1 MIVFSMQ
8 RNKAWNGTGFSVK
21 SGSLELSSMCFL
33 EQALSISSGKYI
45 VKIMGTSISGN
56 GLSLL
61 QIFLEDKEIIS
72 KTLLF
77 SSRVNTETSF
87 ELELFSPG
95 PYKIK
100 ISRGRDSIGRV
111 SVSLLTLFKTIEKKV
126 FVSPIIKNDEVA
138 EKIFFIIDYD
148 NVKSPSEL
156 SALFLNMGNVS
167 NYFFLL
173 KTSESFIEKTKNFNF
188 KLFFEWEDL
197 FDYISLF
204 KNTKVTHIDGNVGSE
219 IFTKH
224 NFDLNLINKV
234 KSKQISPS
242 KISGIIF

>member
-21 SGSLELSSMCFL
+21 PGSLELSSMCFL
-33 EQALSISSGKYI
+33 EQGLSISSGKYI
-45 VKIMGTSISGN
+45 VKVMGTSISGN

-61 QIFLEDKEIIS
+61 QIFLEGREIIS
-72 KTLLF
+72 RTLSF

-100 ISRGRDSIGRV
+100 ISRGKESIGRV
-111 SVSLLTLFKTIEKKV
+111 SVSLLTLFKSIEKKV
-126 FVSPIIKNDEVA
+126 FLEPTVKNAEVA
-138 EKIFFIIDYD
+138 EKVFFIIDYD

-173 KTSESFIEKTKNFNF
+173 KTSESFIEKTNNFNF

-204 KNTKVTHIDGNVGSE
+204 QNSKITYIDGNINSE

-224 NFDLNLINKV
+224 NFDLKLTDKV
-234 KSKQISPS
+234 KSKQIGPS

>member
-33 EQALSISSGKYI
+33 EQELNISSGKYI
-45 VKIMGTSISGN
+45 VKVMGTSISGN

-61 QIFLEDKEIIS
+61 QIFLDGKEIIS
-72 KTLLF
+72 KTLSF

-126 FVSPIIKNDEVA
+126 FVSPITKSDEVA

-197 FDYISLF
+197 FDYISL
-204 KNTKVTHIDGNVGSE
+204 
-219 IFTKH
+219 
-224 NFDLNLINKV
+224 L
-234 KSKQISPS
+234 
-242 KISGIIF
+242 KIPK

>member
-1 MIVFSMQ
+1 MQ
-8 RNKAWNGTGFSVK
+8 RNKAWNGTGFSAK
-21 SGSLELSSMCFL
+21 PGSLELSSMCFL

-45 VKIMGTSISGN
+45 VKVMGTSISGN

-61 QIFLEDKEIIS
+61 QIFLEEREILS
-72 KTLLF
+72 KTLSF

-95 PYKIK
+95 PYRIK

-111 SVSLLTLFKTIEKKV
+111 SISLLTLFKTIEKKV
-126 FVSPIIKNDEVA
+126 FLAPTAQKSEVA
-138 EKIFFIIDYD
+138 EKVFFIIDYD

-173 KTSESFIEKTKNFNF
+173 KTSESFIEKSNNFNF

-204 KNTKVTHIDGNVGSE
+204 QFSKATYIDGNMAPE
-219 IFTKH
+219 IFTKY
-224 NFDLNLINKV
+224 NFDLKLIDKV
-234 KSKQISPS
+234 KSKQIAPS

>member
-1 MIVFSMQ
+1 LIVFSMQ
-8 RNKAWNGTGFSVK
+8 RNKAWNGTGFSAK
-21 SGSLELSSMCFL
+21 PGSLELSSMCFL
-33 EQALSISSGKYI
+33 EQVLSISSGKYI
-45 VKIMGTSISGN
+45 VKVMGTSISGN

-61 QIFLEDKEIIS
+61 QIFLEGKEILS
-72 KTLLF
+72 KTLSF

-111 SVSLLTLFKTIEKKV
+111 SISLLTLFKTIEKKV
-126 FVSPIIKNDEVA
+126 FLAPAIQKSEVA
-138 EKIFFIIDYD
+138 EKVFFIIDYD

-173 KTSESFIEKTKNFNF
+173 KTSESFIEKSNNFNF

-204 KNTKVTHIDGNVGSE
+204 QFSKATYIDGNMAPE

-224 NFDLNLINKV
+224 NFDLKLIDKV
-234 KSKQISPS
+234 ESKQISPS